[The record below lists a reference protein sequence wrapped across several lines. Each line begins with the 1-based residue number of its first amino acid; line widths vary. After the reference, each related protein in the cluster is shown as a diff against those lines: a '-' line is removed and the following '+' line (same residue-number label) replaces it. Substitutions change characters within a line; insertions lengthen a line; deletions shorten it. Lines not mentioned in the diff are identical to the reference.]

1 MCKQCAVYRFG
12 VIFEARPGM
21 RCRPALVFVLAS
33 VPVAAAAQPQ
43 STLHCYGVE
52 TQIGVV
58 AHRDFLDDR
67 GFVVKQILYRSLD
80 RTRKPTCDEEALR
93 IYSIKTIARDLL
105 GRSVLETE
113 LSASGI
119 VERVLR
125 HEYVGDSTEPSRDI
139 WSAADGTRRYEI
151 RREQRGNASH
161 LYYDER
167 GRVVGIMGPL
177 PKDVDYALRW
187 GTEVDGWSCGIGV
200 ARGTVYVNL
209 KNGTQK
215 ETVASFVDWFE
226 SELRDARGAL
236 VPLLPAYAEKRGANP
251 KSAGIGRLVTPHE
264 VASYAY
270 ELEAR
275 YGRLP
280 AGHYW
285 LAVWHPH
292 PVSGVMLLSNRYE
305 FDVAAAR

>member
-1 MCKQCAVYRFG
+1 
-12 VIFEARPGM
+12 M
-21 RCRPALVFVLAS
+21 RCRPALVLVLAS
-33 VPVAAAAQPQ
+33 VPLTAAAQPQ

-58 AHRDFLDDR
+58 ARRDFLDDR
-67 GFVVKQILYRSLD
+67 GFVVKQILYRALD
-80 RTRKPTCDEEALR
+80 RTRKQTCDEDALR
-93 IYSIKTIARDLL
+93 VYSIRTIARDAL

-113 LSASGI
+113 LSANGI

-139 WSAADGTRRYEI
+139 WSAPDGTRRYEI
-151 RREQRGNASH
+151 RRDQRGNASH
-161 LYYDER
+161 LYYDEH

-200 ARGTVYVNL
+200 ARGTVYVHL

-215 ETVASFVDWFE
+215 ETVANFVDWFE
-226 SELRDARGAL
+226 SELHDARGAM
-236 VPLLPAYAEKRGANP
+236 VPLLPAYVERRGAKP
-251 KSAGIGRLVTPHE
+251 KSPGIGRLVTAHE
-264 VASYAY
+264 VGSYAY
-270 ELEAR
+270 ELETR

-280 AGHYW
+280 AGHYS